1 MPIYTFVCSR
11 KHRFDDLVRTP
22 EEEPKFCPT
31 CGRKVKRVTGA
42 YSVAWNGSTIRMAD
56 ERLPVLTHWTRTE
69 GERRKRLPDGHPDQ
83 LREIGK
89 HEDVAHGIV
98 GPRAARAPTQIEQQQ
113 AEVSRRRR
121 YDALPVAEKDKL
133 VAQASELGLGAAVA
147 KRTGRGKKK

>member
-1 MPIYTFVCSR
+1 MPIYRFECR
-11 KHRFDDLVRTP
+11 KCGEFDDLVTSQFPAP
-22 EEEPKFCPT
+22 EKCPS
-31 CGRKVKRVTGA
+31 CGRKVRRLSAVPL
-42 YSVAWNGSTIRMAD
+42 SWNGSTIRLAD

-133 VAQASELGLGAAVA
+133 VAQASEMGLGAAVA